1 MGPNTLNATNALM
14 WPASR
19 IRAAIAE
26 YSADRQAFYQSLS
39 DFVHYGKGWTR
50 RNDECREL
58 GYRMAE
64 DFAAPAPAAPAPE
77 ADWRRASRCSRSRS
91 PIC

>member
-1 MGPNTLNATNALM
+1 MTQDGPEHPQRDERMM
-14 WPASR
+14 WRASR

-64 DFAAPAPAAPAPE
+64 DFAAPA
-77 ADWRRASRCSRSRS
+77 RRARARGR
-91 PIC
+91 P